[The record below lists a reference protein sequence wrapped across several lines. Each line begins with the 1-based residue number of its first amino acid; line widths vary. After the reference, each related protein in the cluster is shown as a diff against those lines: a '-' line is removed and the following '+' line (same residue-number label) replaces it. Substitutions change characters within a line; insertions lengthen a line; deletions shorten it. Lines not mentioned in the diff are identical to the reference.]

1 MYKAGKKRKENH
13 RICEELKEI
22 HNWSIGN
29 KEETVRSETG
39 KKGRHGIFRQHVK
52 ITLHTKKRRQPL
64 KCSKQGC
71 DIIIFE
77 F

>member
-1 MYKAGKKRKENH
+1 MYKAGKKPH

-29 KEETVRSETG
+29 KEETMRSETG
-39 KKGRHGIFRQHVK
+39 KKGRHGIFGHVK